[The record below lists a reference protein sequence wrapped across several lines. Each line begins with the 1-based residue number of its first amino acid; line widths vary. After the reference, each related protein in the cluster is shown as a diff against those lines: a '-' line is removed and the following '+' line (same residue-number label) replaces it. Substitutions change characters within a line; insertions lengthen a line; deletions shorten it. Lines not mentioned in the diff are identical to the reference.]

1 MELKEQNNPLQ
12 LPIKIILNSIY
23 GKTGQSV
30 NHKIGN
36 LFNPVIFAFITG
48 FCRAQLYDFVRKY
61 DIEKD
66 VVFFTTDS
74 ICTTKKLDVNS
85 TVLGDFSFDNEAN
98 DVFVLQNGF
107 YRFNDSWKQRGLGK
121 LGTREIEH
129 LDTFEKD
136 GRLYYRF
143 NVLRSNRL
151 RSSIIQDRIKDIGKI
166 KPTTR
171 EFNLNADRKRFWL
184 GKIESMDDNI
194 MNESMPL
201 SLNHFTKSKI

>member
-1 MELKEQNNPLQ
+1 MKLKQQDNPLQ

-48 FCRAQLYDFVRKY
+48 FCRAQLYDFVLKH
-61 DIEKD
+61 DIEKEI
-66 VVFFTTDS
+66 VFFATDS

-85 TVLGDFSFDNEAN
+85 SKLGDFSFDNEAD

-107 YRFNDSWKQRGLGK
+107 YRFNDKWKQRGLGK

-129 LDTFEKD
+129 LDTFEKG
-136 GRLYYRF
+136 GRLYYKF
-143 NVLRSNRL
+143 KVL
-151 RSSIIQDRIKDIGKI
+151 
-166 KPTTR
+166 
-171 EFNLNADRKRFWL
+171 
-184 GKIESMDDNI
+184 
-194 MNESMPL
+194 
-201 SLNHFTKSKI
+201 